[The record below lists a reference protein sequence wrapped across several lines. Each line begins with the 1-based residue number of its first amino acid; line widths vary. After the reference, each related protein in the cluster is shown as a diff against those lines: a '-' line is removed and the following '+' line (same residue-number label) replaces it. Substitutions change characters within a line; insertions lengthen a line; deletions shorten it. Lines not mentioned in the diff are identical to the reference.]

1 MAGALR
7 SLQTALP
14 YQSSIIIRQSSIENP
29 RRCPM
34 QKTAADLISLPIEMN
49 DKIADTKF
57 RLVHIASQRVRQ
69 LSAGAPPVV
78 MSRSIKDATI
88 ALEEAVAGSFKILV
102 GEEAKKAKEEF
113 QKREEQARIEEQLSA
128 KEEEIRKELSAYL
141 SESQEEEGAEEALGE
156 EPVEEEAEEST
167 EAEETEEAEEE

>member
-1 MAGALR
+1 MLKQA
-7 SLQTALP
+7 Q
-14 YQSSIIIRQSSIENP
+14 
-29 RRCPM
+29 
-34 QKTAADLISLPIEMN
+34 DLISLPIEMN

-69 LSAGAPPVV
+69 LSAGAPPMV

-88 ALEEAVAGSFKILV
+88 ALEEAVAHSFKIVV

-113 QKREEQARIEEQLSA
+113 RKQEERAKLEEQLSA

-141 SESQEEEGAEEALGE
+141 SESQDEEGAEEPAAAETAEEAAGE
-156 EPVEEEAEEST
+156 DSEEAGEEEAEE
-167 EAEETEEAEEE
+167 